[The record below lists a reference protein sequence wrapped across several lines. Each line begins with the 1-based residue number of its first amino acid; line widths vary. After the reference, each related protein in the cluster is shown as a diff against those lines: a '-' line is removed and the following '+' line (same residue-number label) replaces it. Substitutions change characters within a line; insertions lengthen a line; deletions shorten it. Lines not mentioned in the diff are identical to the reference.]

1 MNSGEATPTR
11 GEASRFRELVRHFFG
26 RFFDKESLSP
36 QGQPEAGMIQ
46 TLGMLAPPG
55 GFVCILMTVL
65 HPVRWELV
73 GLRFLFIC
81 YSMIAMGVVMVFEWD
96 ALFPDRRD
104 YLILTP
110 LPLRVF
116 MLFAAKLA
124 ALGIFLAIFLAA
136 INFSGVLLWTGV
148 ERRGSFFAVS
158 GAHLVVMAA
167 AGLFSALAIAAL
179 HGVLVTMFRGAAYR
193 RISICAQ
200 TAVMAILIMFLF
212 LSPLMA
218 SSVGPLCQSN
228 SPYLHWFPGFWFA
241 GLYEQLRPAVS
252 RAGNPAV
259 AEQVLRGLGT
269 RAVHSIWI
277 ALAIFTATFLP
288 GYRGHARRVL
298 EAPEPNPKGP
308 GRAGNALAAA
318 IHRLL
323 PDPVECG
330 VFHFIS
336 QTIARSLKHRLFL
349 ATYGG
354 LGAALVANMLASGE
368 SSRRVPLTLS
378 FILISG
384 LRAAFNFPSD
394 LRANWAFQVSETN
407 SAAAYTRAIR
417 KWVLLC
423 AILPLFLL
431 LAAIEAI
438 HAPWGAVAFHF
449 AFGVT
454 VSIGL
459 METLFVG
466 FHKVPFTC
474 SHFPGKVN
482 LVFLSVLYVFGFT
495 LYSSY
500 MASLEEWLWATPVAA
515 AVLFAAIAGA
525 LVMLGRARDRAPIGE
540 SGLEYED
547 DGNPA
552 VRTLGL
558 TEQ

>member
-1 MNSGEATPTR
+1 MN
-11 GEASRFRELVRHFFG
+11 RFGELVRHFFG

-55 GFVCILMTVL
+55 GFVCILMMVL
-65 HPVRWELV
+65 HPQRWDLV

-110 LPLRVF
+110 LPLRTV
-116 MLFAAKLA
+116 MLFAAKMA
-124 ALGIFLAIFLAA
+124 SLGIFLAIFVAA
-136 INFSGVLLWTGV
+136 INSFGVLLWPGV
-148 ERRGSFFAVS
+148 ESRGSFLSVAGTHLAV
-158 GAHLVVMAA
+158 MTA

-179 HGVLVTMFRGAAYR
+179 QGILVAVFRGAAYR

-200 TAVMAILIMFLF
+200 TAVMTALIMFLF
-212 LSPLMA
+212 LSPLMG
-218 SSVGPLCQSN
+218 SSIGQLCQSN
-228 SPYLHWFPGFWFA
+228 SPALRWFPGFWFA

-252 RAGNPAV
+252 RPGIRVA
-259 AEQVLRGLGT
+259 AEQVLSGLGPL
-269 RAVHSIWI
+269 AVRSIWI
-277 ALAIFTATFLP
+277 ALTIFTVAFLP

-308 GRAGNALAAA
+308 GRIRRLFNAA
-318 IHRLL
+318 INRLL
-323 PDPVECG
+323 RDPVECG
-330 VFHFIS
+330 VFHFIGE
-336 QTIARSLKHRLFL
+336 TIVRSLKHRLFL

-354 LGAALVANMLASGE
+354 FGAALVAIMLASGG
-368 SSRRVPLTLS
+368 SLRRVALTLS

-394 LRANWAFQVSETN
+394 LRANWAFQVSET
-407 SAAAYTRAIR
+407 SSVAAYVRATR
-417 KWVLLC
+417 KWVMLC

-431 LAAIEAI
+431 LAAIDAVS
-438 HAPWGAVAFHF
+438 APWMAAMFHF

-454 VSIGL
+454 LSIVL
-459 METLFVG
+459 MEALFTG

-474 SHFPGKVN
+474 SHFPGKMN

-500 MASLEEWLWATPVAA
+500 MASLEEWLWAAPAA
-515 AVLFAAIAGA
+515 AVVFFLSIAGGLFA
-525 LVMLGRARDRAPIGE
+525 LGRARDRWLGGE
-540 SGLEYED
+540 TGLEYED
-547 DGNPA
+547 DCNPA